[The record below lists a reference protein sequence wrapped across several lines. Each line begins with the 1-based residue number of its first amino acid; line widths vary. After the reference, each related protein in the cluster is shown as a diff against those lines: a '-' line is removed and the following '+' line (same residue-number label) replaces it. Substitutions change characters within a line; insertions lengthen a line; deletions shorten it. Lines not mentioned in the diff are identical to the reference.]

1 MKMRILIVGLDI
13 SDERKI
19 LNYFLV
25 LDMQKIIRK

>member
-1 MKMRILIVGLDI
+1 MKMRILIVGLGI

-25 LDMQKIIRK
+25 LNMQKIIRK

>member
-1 MKMRILIVGLDI
+1 MRILIVGLDI